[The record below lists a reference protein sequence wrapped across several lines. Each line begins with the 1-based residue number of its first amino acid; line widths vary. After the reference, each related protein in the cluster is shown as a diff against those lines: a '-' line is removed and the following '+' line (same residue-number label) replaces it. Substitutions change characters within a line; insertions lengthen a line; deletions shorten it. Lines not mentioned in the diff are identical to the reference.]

1 MPPVEPG
8 KLVAEPVPQ
17 AEIDQFYRQIAAG
30 QADEARETLAR
41 ARRDNPGWT
50 PPPDMVAQLETAEGQ
65 RALDSALTGGDV
77 AAARSVAARTPGLLR
92 CDRINNAWRIAE
104 GQAAQHGRPGL
115 EPLPGRGGA
124 LRCRAATAAGRA
136 RGAAKARRNA
146 RSAPPGRGPPARCWS
161 GPGASTTWTGPWTP
175 WPTSRRR

>member
-50 PPPDMVAQLETAEGQ
+50 PPPDMAAQLETAEGQ

-77 AAARSVAARTPGLLR
+77 AAARSVAAL
-92 CDRINNAWRIAE
+92 
-104 GQAAQHGRPGL
+104 AAC
-115 EPLPGRGGA
+115 A
-124 LRCRAATAAGRA
+124 AAG
-136 RGAAKARRNA
+136 
-146 RSAPPGRGPPARCWS
+146 S
-161 GPGASTTWTGPWTP
+161 GPGGVGSAMRPFAKDQPYYPATLHMMALLAQVSHY
-175 WPTSRRR
+175 PTCVPL